1 MRIWLTCLAM
11 IGAALLPLQARAQQ
25 ADPAPPAKAADADF
39 AQISEAEHDLF
50 SVPAKRSNCPDSTDG
65 EIVVCAKDHTAR
77 YRVPSSIDDNPRS
90 HEALRDGARHA
101 PNVSSNQCDHVEEV
115 HCKYKGY
122 APPPIYYIDLSK
134 IPLPPPGSDA
144 EKIANGEMRAP

>member
-1 MRIWLTCLAM
+1 MRIVLASLAM
-11 IGAALLPLQARAQQ
+11 IGAALLPFQARAQQ
-25 ADPAPPAKAADADF
+25 ADPAQPAKAADADF
-39 AQISEAEHDLF
+39 AQISEAEHDLY
-50 SVPAKRSNCPDSTDG
+50 SVPPKRSNCPDSPDG

-77 YRVPSSIDDNPRS
+77 YRV
-90 HEALRDGARHA
+90 A
-101 PNVSSNQCDHVEEV
+101 PSNQNSTNTGALVAPHFDPLYGVNCERAVGV
-115 HCKYKGY
+115 CSRQKFGY